1 MGQLLPALMN
11 AAPVQAERRAAST
24 PAVSF
29 TTGDCRRRHEKLIP
43 RGAVLVSEPQ
53 PMGYGGSDAVLQ
65 DGCRDLLNLHQ
76 G

>member
-1 MGQLLPALMN
+1 MSQLLLALN
-11 AAPVQAERRAAST
+11 DATAVQAERRAAST

-29 TTGDCRRRHEKLIP
+29 TTGDCRRRHEKRIR

-65 DGCRDLLNLHQ
+65 DGCGNPLNLHQ